1 MLKWQ
6 RKYILTVEV
15 KEDDGAITTLE
26 IKNPLTV
33 EFFIDKNVNSQANLL
48 DLKIYNL
55 AEKTRNLLIQDKFNL
70 LDFGSGKRYRKIVL
84 KAGYGINT
92 PIIFIGNLIE
102 SYSFRQ
108 GTEVITQIYA
118 YDGLYGMVN
127 SYADLTLSK
136 GISKLDAVNKL
147 ISTLNKIEKG
157 IITNL
162 EGELKRG
169 ALYNENSYLLI
180 KNNYRDYISVN
191 NGVQTITQRNIF
203 VENEKI
209 NILNVNDF
217 IDQGYIIEIS
227 SDTGLLN
234 TPKRRETFIE
244 CDILF
249 DPNIIAG
256 QLIELKS
263 SFNKMFNGVYKVYG
277 FTHNVVISEANGG
290 DAITTLQLYLGTKL
304 LNGLKA
310 IQ

>member
-6 RKYILTVEV
+6 RKYILTIEV
-15 KEDDGAITTLE
+15 KEEDEVITTLE
-26 IKNPLTV
+26 IKNPLTI
-33 EFFIDKNVNSQANLL
+33 EFFIDKNLNSQANLL

-55 AEKTRNLLIQDKFNL
+55 AEKTRNLLLQDKFNL

-92 PIIFIGNLIE
+92 PIIFIGNLVE

-118 YDGLYGMVN
+118 YDGLYGMIN

-136 GISKLDAVNKL
+136 GISKLDAINKL
-147 ISTLNKIEKG
+147 ISTLNKIDKG

-180 KNNYRDYISVN
+180 KNNFKDFISVN

-209 NILNVNDF
+209 NILNANDF
-217 IDQGYIIEIS
+217 IDQGYVIEIS
-227 SDTGLLN
+227 SNTGLLN

-263 SFNKMFNGVYKVYG
+263 SFNKMFNGIYKVYG
-277 FTHNVVISEANGG
+277 FTHNVVISEASGG